1 VTGQDSTSDAA
12 LAAVAS
18 AAGALEGA
26 GLEHWFFGGWAVD
39 LWVGRVTRDHDDIDV
54 MVWRSD
60 ESRVHEAL
68 TEAEW
73 RHTPTPEDLVGT
85 VYARD
90 GFELQLTFVVPGA
103 SGGPVVPL
111 PGQPMVLSE
120 GPLAYVVRELG
131 GTSARVVPLALLLVG
146 KATPRP
152 DEVGGAK
159 DRADLAALRSVT
171 DSRP

>member
-1 VTGQDSTSDAA
+1 MTGQDSTSDAA
-12 LAAVAS
+12 LAAVGS

-54 MVWRSD
+54 MVWRHD
-60 ESRVHEAL
+60 ESPVHEAL
-68 TEAEW
+68 VGAGW

-90 GFELQLTFVVPGA
+90 GFELQLTFVVPGEA
-103 SGGPVVPL
+103 GGVVVPM

-120 GPLAYVVRELG
+120 GPLDFALRELHG
-131 GTSARVVPLALLLVG
+131 VSARVVPLALMLAG

-152 DEVGGAK
+152 DELGGAK
-159 DRADLAALRSVT
+159 DRADLAALQSVADDT
-171 DSRP
+171 P

>member
-1 VTGQDSTSDAA
+1 MTGQDSTSDAA
-12 LAAVAS
+12 LAAVGS
-18 AAGALEGA
+18 VAGALEGA

-68 TEAEW
+68 TEAGW
-73 RHTPTPEDLVGT
+73 LHTPTREDLVGT
-85 VYARD
+85 LYARG
-90 GFELQLTFVVPGA
+90 GFELQPTFVVPSA

-120 GPLAYVVRELG
+120 GPLGYVVRELG
-131 GTSARVVPLALLLVG
+131 GTSARVVPLALMLAG

-159 DRADLAALRSVT
+159 DQADLAALRSVT
-171 DSRP
+171 DGRP